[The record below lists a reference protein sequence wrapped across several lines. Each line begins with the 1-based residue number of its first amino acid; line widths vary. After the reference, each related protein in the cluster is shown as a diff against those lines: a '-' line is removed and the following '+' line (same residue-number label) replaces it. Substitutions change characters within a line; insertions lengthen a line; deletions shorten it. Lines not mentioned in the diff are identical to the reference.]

1 MKRYIL
7 FLFISI
13 ASFAIAASN
22 IDNKSKAILLQIKH
36 LVQKENILNN
46 GLKSAS
52 SRESSLDSIYYP
64 VIIKLSNDSVI
75 DDLKSLGTVIF
86 RQRENFILAS
96 IPYSKLEEVSRM
108 PLVNQMSLSSPMALT
123 LDEAR
128 KMTNVS
134 AIQQGVGLPQPYD
147 GSGVVVGLSDTG
159 FDPSHPN
166 FTDGRLMRFV
176 HYDEIHALRYD
187 MTSSQEMLQFADSTN
202 WHATHVAGILAGSY
216 KGVPYWG
223 TAPGADIVATTS
235 SLYDMAI
242 LAGAEDVLEYAN
254 KTRKRAVINMS
265 LGYYLGPHDGS
276 SLFNQYLGLLG
287 EEAIICLSSGNE
299 GKNRVYIPFDAKK
312 DRDEL
317 KTFVYDSSIQN
328 GVTLQGGVDFWSADN
343 NGFHVALTIYDRNTK
358 SFVYTSP
365 YIEPTVT
372 ADGTNYWGIAS
383 SSYAT
388 DEDVSIPLFES
399 DLMGAIRLYSSLNI
413 DNNRYNVY
421 ATVDVKN
428 RQFDTTG
435 VLGRYCIGFI
445 AKPANATHI
454 DVYADGT
461 RLMLTSIGVEG
472 FKNGTPSRSIS
483 DLACGENVVVVGAS
497 NSRNVTPKVNGGEE
511 TYNFNVGNVA
521 SFSSYGTLDDGRQ
534 LPHFCAPGNMI
545 VSSMNSKYKL
555 PLSAYEQRS
564 LATKETIEGK
574 DYYWIAECGT
584 SMASPHAAGI
594 IACWLQADSTLMAQD
609 IIDIAQM
616 TANHGFADYP
626 NPQWGA
632 GNIDAYA
639 GLKEVLKRSGVGNIL
654 ADECPKM
661 LLRSIGWRQFEI
673 EVPQTE
679 IKEVQ
684 LYSSLGQV
692 VYEGKNNVLNVS
704 SLPQGIYII
713 RVLHTRGEEIDRILI
728 K

>member
-13 ASFAIAASN
+13 ASSAFAALN
-22 IDNKSKAILLQIKH
+22 VDNKSRAILSQIK
-36 LVQKENILNN
+36 LMVQKENILNN
-46 GLKSAS
+46 GLKSVS

-64 VIIKLSNDSVI
+64 VIIKLSNDSVVE
-75 DDLKSLGTVIF
+75 DLKSIGSVIF

-96 IPYSKLEEVSRM
+96 IPYSKLDEVSRM
-108 PLVNQMSLSSPMALT
+108 PLVNQMSLSSPMSLT
-123 LDEAR
+123 MDEAR
-128 KMTNVS
+128 KMTDVTT
-134 AIQQGVGLPQPYD
+134 IQQGEGLPQPYD
-147 GSGVVVGLSDTG
+147 GSGVVVGFSDTG

-166 FTDGRLMRFV
+166 FRDGRLTRFV
-176 HYDEIHALRYD
+176 HYDELHALRYD
-187 MTSSQEMLQFADSTN
+187 MTTSQEMSHFADTTN
-202 WHATHVAGILAGSY
+202 WHATHVAGILAGGY

-242 LAGAEDVLEYAN
+242 LAGAEDILEYAN
-254 KTRKRAVINMS
+254 SVGKRAVINMS
-265 LGYYLGPHDGS
+265 LGHYLGPHDGS
-276 SLFNQYLGLLG
+276 SLFNQYLDLLG

-299 GKNRVYIPFDAKK
+299 GKKRIYIPFDVKEAT
-312 DRDEL
+312 DEL
-317 KTFVYDSSIQN
+317 KTFVYDSKIQN
-328 GVTLQGGVDFWSADN
+328 GVTLQGGVDFWSANSD
-343 NGFHVALTIYDRNTK
+343 GFNVALTIYDRNTK

-365 YIEPTVT
+365 YIEPI
-372 ADGTNYWGIAS
+372 ADGTNSWGIAS
-383 SSYAT
+383 SSYANS
-388 DEDVSIPLFES
+388 EDVSIPLFES
-399 DLMGAIRLYSSLNI
+399 DLIGAIRLYSSLNT

-421 ATVDVKN
+421 ATIDVKN
-428 RQFDTTG
+428 RQFDTSR
-435 VLGRYCIGFI
+435 VLGRYCVGFI
-445 AKPANATHI
+445 VKPAKASHI

-461 RLMLTSIGVEG
+461 RLMLASIGVEG
-472 FKNGTPSRSIS
+472 FTNGTPSRSIS

-497 NSRNVTPKVNGGEE
+497 NSRNITPKVDGGEE
-511 TYNFNVGNVA
+511 TYNFKVDNVA
-521 SFSSYGTLDDGRQ
+521 SFSSYGILNDGRQ
-534 LPHFCAPGNMI
+534 LPHFCAPGNMV

-564 LATKETIEGK
+564 LAAKETVDDR

-584 SMASPHAAGI
+584 SMSAPHAAGI
-594 IACWLQADSTLMAQD
+594 IACWLQADSTLMTQD
-609 IIDIAQM
+609 VINIAQM
-616 TANHGFADYP
+616 TANKNFVDYP

-639 GLKEVLKRSGVGNIL
+639 GLKEVLKRAGVGNVL
-654 ADECPKM
+654 VDDNSKM
-661 LLRSIGWRQFEI
+661 LLRSIGWCQFEVD
-673 EVPQTE
+673 VPQAV

-692 VYEGKNNVLNVS
+692 VYIGNNNRLNVS

-713 RVLHTRGEEIDRILI
+713 RVLHSRGEEIDRILI

>member
-1 MKRYIL
+1 MKKYIL

-13 ASFAIAASN
+13 ASSAYAMLSL
-22 IDNKSKAILLQIKH
+22 DNKSRAILSQIRDIA
-36 LVQKENILNN
+36 QKENILSN
-46 GLKSAS
+46 GLKSVPS
-52 SRESSLDSIYYP
+52 KGSLLDSIYYP
-64 VIIKLSNDSVI
+64 VIIKLSSDSVI
-75 DDLKSLGTVIF
+75 ENLKSLGSVIF

-96 IPYSKLEEVSRM
+96 IPYSKLDEVSRM

-128 KMTNVS
+128 KMTNVTT
-134 AIQQGVGLPQPYD
+134 IQQGMGLPQPYD
-147 GSGVVVGLSDTG
+147 GTGVVVGFSDTG

-166 FTDGRLMRFV
+166 FRDGRLTRFV
-176 HYDEIHALRYD
+176 HYDELHALRYD
-187 MTSSQEMLQFADSTN
+187 MTTSQEMSQFADTTN
-202 WHATHVAGILAGSY
+202 WHATHVAGILAGGY

-223 TAPGADIVATTS
+223 TAPSADIVATTS

-254 KTRKRAVINMS
+254 SLGKRAVINMS
-265 LGYYLGPHDGS
+265 LGHYLGPHDGS

-299 GKNRVYIPFDAKK
+299 GKKRIYIPFDVKEAT
-312 DRDEL
+312 DEL
-317 KTFVYDSSIQN
+317 KTFVYDSKIQN
-328 GVTLQGGVDFWSADN
+328 GVTLQGGVDFWSANSD
-343 NGFHVALTIYDRNTK
+343 GFNVALTIYDRNTK

-365 YIEPTVT
+365 YVEPV
-372 ADGTNYWGIAS
+372 ADGATSWGIAS
-383 SSYAT
+383 SAYANG
-388 DEDVSIPLFES
+388 EDVSIPLFES
-399 DLMGAIRLYSSLNI
+399 DLIGAIRLYSSLNT

-421 ATVDVKN
+421 ATIDVKN
-428 RQFDTTG
+428 RQFDTSG
-435 VLGRYCIGFI
+435 VLGRYCVGFI
-445 AKPANATHI
+445 VKPAKASHI

-461 RLMLTSIGVEG
+461 RLMLASIGVEG
-472 FKNGTPSRSIS
+472 FTNGTPSRSIS

-497 NSRNVTPKVNGGEE
+497 NSRNVTPKVFGGEE
-511 TYNFNVGNVA
+511 TYNFKVDNVA
-521 SFSSYGTLDDGRQ
+521 SFSSYGILGDGRQ

-564 LATKETIEGK
+564 LATKETIEGC

-584 SMASPHAAGI
+584 SMSAPHAAGI
-594 IACWLQADSTLMAQD
+594 IACWLQADSTLTTQD
-609 IIDIAQM
+609 VINIAQM
-616 TANHGFADYP
+616 TANKNFVDYP

-639 GLKEVLKRSGVGNIL
+639 GLKEVLKRAGVGNVL
-654 ADECPKM
+654 ANDDPKM
-661 LLRSIGWRQFEI
+661 LLRAIGWRQFEVD
-673 EVPQTE
+673 VPQAV

-692 VYEGKNNVLNVS
+692 VYIGNNNLLNVS

-713 RVLHTRGEEIDRILI
+713 RVLHSRGEEIDRILI